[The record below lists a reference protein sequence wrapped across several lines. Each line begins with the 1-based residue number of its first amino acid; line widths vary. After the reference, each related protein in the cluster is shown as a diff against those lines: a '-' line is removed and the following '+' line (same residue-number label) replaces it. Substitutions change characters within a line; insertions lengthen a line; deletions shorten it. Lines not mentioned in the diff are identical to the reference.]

1 MSRQNRVNPDHYK
14 TAGRLTAD
22 DLARERQKQ
31 RGRATS
37 GRRAGGGAP
46 KPPTSRAG
54 RKR

>member
-22 DLARERQKQ
+22 DLAREQQKQ
-31 RGRATS
+31 RRRVKPGP
-37 GRRAGGGAP
+37 RAGGGAP
-46 KPPTSRAG
+46 TPRTSRAG